1 MYLARFLKKVPAIG
15 EQVPTAGEPL
25 APTFGRPDSPQVR
38 RGMLYRCR
46 CLLQN
51 RKVPTEVGPGWQ
63 KAIWGIA
70 GRTASSA
77 SSAGAALGDVRRP
90 GLRGI
95 LDPRADQGGPA
106 GETAEIDFG
115 QTESRMYSLGYFL
128 DEKFPTGYIFTKFLS
143 FRRIFASRQNG
154 VAHGQRQE
162 WD

>member
-1 MYLARFLKKVPAIG
+1 MGHFKQGQGACGSGSRMAKNDL
-15 EQVPTAGEPL
+15 
-25 APTFGRPDSPQVR
+25 
-38 RGMLYRCR
+38 
-46 CLLQN
+46 
-51 RKVPTEVGPGWQ
+51 
-63 KAIWGIA
+63 GIA
-70 GRTASSA
+70 GSA
-77 SSAGAALGDVRRP
+77 SSAGARWSGRALGDVRRP